1 MSTSKKVTKQSS
13 VEYMISEETVNAQLN
28 WGEKLSVM
36 GTGDPSGIS
45 TAQIAK
51 LTNVSAKNKRH
62 IKAKIEEERIRVK
75 NERRR

>member
-1 MSTSKKVTKQSS
+1 M
-13 VEYMISEETVNAQLN
+13 MPEEIVNAQLN
-28 WGEKLSVM
+28 WGNKLSVI
-36 GTGDPSGIS
+36 GTGDPNGLS

-75 NERRR
+75 NERRRQEEKR